1 MKKTVELWGENR
13 EVTFNEEDV
22 RAIETNNGDIYEEAV
37 IADDNTLIAYD
48 EAACA
53 WVSLGTADQIGYSWK
68 D

>member
-1 MKKTVELWGENR
+1 MKTTVELFGENR

-22 RAIETNNGDIYEEAV
+22 RPIEINNGETFEEAV

-48 EAACA
+48 EAVCA
-53 WVSLGTADQIGYSWK
+53 WVSLGTADQLGYSWK